1 MQAGRAIATPS
12 AAAKGGRGSAGGAGG
27 RLLGRREPEKR
38 KTDAILEAAA
48 CFPAATPRCPRS
60 SATQSNVARLGT
72 QHPCLPRTGAIGT
85 NARRCLNPSPKQRGH
100 PGAPR
105 RAIPGLCPLSPAC
118 HTSPRRPPALKTL
131 PLTFVA
137 AACRRRAAGTS
148 GDSAQLLC
156 PPPAPAWAHGR
167 PPPPSAGVLPTERL
181 SHRSAPGRRAS
192 RGGGGAALHPSPS
205 LPPRW
210 PPPRRGRSHFGN
222 RLALSPSPRL
232 DGGSG
237 DQRGWG
243 SNKQLKVS
251 WSSWC
256 PSRESQGLPARGH
269 LSFSPNTS
277 SSPGRL
283 VCSSG
288 QRSESG

>member
-1 MQAGRAIATPS
+1 MACRLGAAADRTVQAGRAIATPS

-137 AACRRRAAGTS
+137 AACRRRAPGTS

-156 PPPAPAWAHGR
+156 PPPSPRVGARTPPAPIGRR
-167 PPPPSAGVLPTERL
+167 PPHGAPLAPVSAREEGEPRRRRR
-181 SHRSAPGRRAS
+181 RSASLP
-192 RGGGGAALHPSPS
+192 LPSPS
-205 LPPRW
+205 LAASEEGQEPFW
-210 PPPRRGRSHFGN
+210 E
-222 RLALSPSPRL
+222 
-232 DGGSG
+232 
-237 DQRGWG
+237 
-243 SNKQLKVS
+243 
-251 WSSWC
+251 
-256 PSRESQGLPARGH
+256 PSRPLPLPQAGRGLWGPEG
-269 LSFSPNTS
+269 L
-277 SSPGRL
+277 G
-283 VCSSG
+283 
-288 QRSESG
+288 

>member
-1 MQAGRAIATPS
+1 MACRLGAAADRTVQAGRAIATPS

-137 AACRRRAAGTS
+137 QPAGSALPGRAGTARS
-148 GDSAQLLC
+148 SSVPPQPPRGRTDAPRPHRPASSPRSASRTGQRQGGGRAEEAAAPLC
-156 PPPAPAWAHGR
+156 I
-167 PPPPSAGVLPTERL
+167 PPPPFPLAGRL
-181 SHRSAPGRRAS
+181 
-192 RGGGGAALHPSPS
+192 RGGAGAIL
-205 LPPRW
+205 
-210 PPPRRGRSHFGN
+210 GTV
-222 RLALSPSPRL
+222 SPSPPPPGWTGAL
-232 DGGSG
+232 GT
-237 DQRGWG
+237 RGAG
-243 SNKQLKVS
+243 VAINSSRSAGAAGAPRGKVKG
-251 WSSWC
+251 C
-256 PSRESQGLPARGH
+256 PPEA
-269 LSFSPNTS
+269 T
-277 SSPGRL
+277 
-283 VCSSG
+283 
-288 QRSESG
+288 